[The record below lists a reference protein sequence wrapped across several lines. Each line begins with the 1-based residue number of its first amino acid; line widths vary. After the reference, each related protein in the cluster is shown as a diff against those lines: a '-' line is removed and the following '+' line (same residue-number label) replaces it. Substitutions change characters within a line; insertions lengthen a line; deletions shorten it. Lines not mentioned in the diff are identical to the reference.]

1 MMRHL
6 SDDDL
11 ARYTEGDLRPRR
23 AAKVGS
29 HLAVCDGCQDRA
41 TALRAVPNL
50 LASVQFPAIPAHLSH
65 RIEMALAAESS
76 SRVAREPASEAGRR
90 DLPARA
96 RRGRHGRRM
105 PVLNSPLA
113 LRTVAGVGAAL
124 VVAGGG
130 YEIAAHVGQ
139 GGASSTSSISTPP
152 ASASVQAGASVSY
165 RHAGH
170 TDSIKTVRSG
180 TNFKPATLTSQAA
193 RVLAAQGKSASGP
206 ASHAT
211 GSPNSGG
218 GVSSTT
224 NLPLNTTAPTTP
236 SVSMLQGCVDRIA
249 AGRNVLL
256 VDIAT
261 YQRTPATII
270 MVGTGGGRAEVY
282 AVGSGCSSRASDI
295 LAQQGLRRI

>member
-139 GGASSTSSISTPP
+139 GGASSSSSISTPP

-193 RVLAAQGKSASGP
+193 LVLAAQRKSASSR

-211 GSPNSGG
+211 GSPNTVGG
-218 GVSSTT
+218 GSSSSTMQ
-224 NLPLNTTAPTTP
+224 PLNTTAP
-236 SVSMLQGCVDRIA
+236 SVSRLQGCVDRIA

-282 AVGSGCSSRASDI
+282 AVGSSCSSRTSDI
-295 LAQQGLRRI
+295 LAQQGLVRT